1 MAQIDAPKLDRL
13 GIGYLDPSADFQ
25 IPQLCKFIV
34 RSEKFRLSLFMHADL
49 RAVHMPRI
57 TVIELWGQSFFTL
70 STRDDGMSQ
79 VLSQIA
85 GILSDV
91 DRLSIGSEFTGYSRV
106 GSRIQWLE
114 ILRPFT
120 AMRSLN
126 VKARL
131 SQRIAD
137 ALNNVTGA
145 EAAEVLPALES
156 LCLENREISSV
167 KKFVTARQNVGH
179 PLTFIN
185 KESV

>member
-1 MAQIDAPKLDRL
+1 MFAEFTNLITNFKFSKSLEPLDATGSHP
-13 GIGYLDPSADFQ
+13 
-25 IPQLCKFIV
+25 
-34 RSEKFRLSLFMHADL
+34 
-49 RAVHMPRI
+49 
-57 TVIELWGQSFFTL
+57 
-70 STRDDGMSQ
+70 
-79 VLSQIA
+79 
-85 GILSDV
+85 LSDV